1 MRWNSACRQHSR
13 KNNSGRKSRHR
24 KKRTN
29 KPEIGKIKKGDDPI
43 HKIPTREQV
52 ELIRRQYP
60 VGTRIILNHMDDS
73 QAPPPGTKGTVAYV
87 DDIGQIGVKWDT
99 GSSLSLIPGVDSFS
113 KEPAPEKAKHKH
125 SSSLER

>member
-1 MRWNSACRQHSR
+1 MARQLVGRIASVVQSAFSFHRSKLLERLCFAF
-13 KNNSGRKSRHR
+13 SGAGSLEKESTPGIRDRLG
-24 KKRTN
+24 
-29 KPEIGKIKKGDDPI
+29 PGDDPI

-87 DDIGQIGVKWDT
+87 DSCST
-99 GSSLSLIPGVDSFS
+99 AFS
-113 KEPAPEKAKHKH
+113 TMASPASAFP
-125 SSSLER
+125 

>member
-1 MRWNSACRQHSR
+1 M
-13 KNNSGRKSRHR
+13 
-24 KKRTN
+24 
-29 KPEIGKIKKGDDPI
+29 
-43 HKIPTREQV
+43 

-113 KEPAPEKAKHKH
+113 KEPAPENTNAPAAWND
-125 SSSLER
+125 ERRMLTELRKRSCRPDRPIYP

>member
-1 MRWNSACRQHSR
+1 MRIKAH
-13 KNNSGRKSRHR
+13 KNENLSKRILHR
-24 KKRTN
+24 PFV
-29 KPEIGKIKKGDDPI
+29 PELI

>member
-1 MRWNSACRQHSR
+1 M
-13 KNNSGRKSRHR
+13 
-24 KKRTN
+24 
-29 KPEIGKIKKGDDPI
+29 
-43 HKIPTREQV
+43 

-99 GSSLSLIPGVDSFS
+99 GSSLSLIPGVDSF
-113 KEPAPEKAKHKH
+113 EV
-125 SSSLER
+125 LERPKQRENSARNTRSKGEAR